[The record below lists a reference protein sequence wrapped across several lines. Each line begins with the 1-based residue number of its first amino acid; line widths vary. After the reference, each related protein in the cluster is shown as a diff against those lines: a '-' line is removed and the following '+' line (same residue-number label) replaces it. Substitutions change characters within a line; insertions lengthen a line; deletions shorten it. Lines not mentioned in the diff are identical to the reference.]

1 MSLSQHRSQ
10 RQRISSILFW
20 FAFCTFF
27 LNPICSNGQAAS
39 YNFRHLTDAEGLSD
53 GETHAFVE
61 DKYGFI
67 WIGTSYGLNR
77 FDGITVK
84 SYFSQRGDS
93 TSLLTNDVRC
103 LYRDS
108 HQNIWIGVR
117 SGVCRYD
124 DRSDQFIQYPITE
137 HVSINA
143 ILEDKN
149 GVFWF

>member
-1 MSLSQHRSQ
+1 MPPPTTSNYAGLPKQILVVLAFLCFFTSIQSQMTS
-10 RQRISSILFW
+10 F
-20 FAFCTFF
+20 
-27 LNPICSNGQAAS
+27 
-39 YNFRHLTDAEGLSD
+39 NFRHLTTSDGLSD
-53 GETHAFVE
+53 GIVRSIVQ

-84 SYFSQRGDS
+84 SYFSKRGDS